1 MASKSSRSTKHRPPV
16 FSALPDGEA
25 AMRPEANSPFNQP
38 SADSAE
44 LTPAAEL
51 EAVRQV
57 SSSLT
62 ASLEL
67 PAVLD
72 AILKI
77 VFQLMKG
84 VENIHVF
91 LYDAESDRLAFGAA
105 VRADGR
111 KAGPVLEPRPHGL
124 TYTAARSGETIVA
137 GDIKNHPLF
146 VDAPQHWAGAI
157 VGLPLKIGQRVVGV
171 MNVAYPKPRAFS
183 QSELSILRLLS
194 DQAALAIENA
204 RLYQVEREQREK
216 NARLFEA
223 ERRRVEQL
231 AGLQEITR
239 ALGVLTDARESYS
252 LMTKRLAELLG
263 APICLVMLYD
273 PHRNELRAQSPA
285 FGVGD
290 DALTTIRYP
299 LRDIRQ
305 ILDLQEHT
313 VILAN
318 SRAEA
323 PALFDLLASH
333 LQIETALVASIGRAV
348 GLVVA
353 ANKPGGF
360 GADETRLMSV
370 FAGQARALI
379 ENAQIF
385 AEMSEAISREQRL
398 NDVTRVISSTLDLP
412 TVLSNIVQLAAELVG
427 ADASTLA
434 LVSPDGQTMTFPY
447 TYNLPEVVSLQPVP
461 KDRGVAWHI
470 VETGEAILLP
480 DYGSHPKALSDWA
493 EAGVHAFI
501 GVPVFAGEA
510 RLGALGLFSLDPAK
524 AFGKRDLA
532 LAASVG
538 RQAGV
543 AIQNARRFEA
553 EHRQTRELTGLYNT
567 ALAIGGVLE
576 TNTLL
581 NRLHEQVQRLMN
593 PDTFVVALYQP
604 ETDELEVAL
613 AVEDGQPLPKMKVPL

>member
-1 MASKSSRSTKHRPPV
+1 M
-16 FSALPDGEA
+16 
-25 AMRPEANSPFNQP
+25 
-38 SADSAE
+38 
-44 LTPAAEL
+44 LT
-51 EAVRQV
+51 
-57 SSSLT
+57 
-62 ASLEL
+62 
-67 PAVLD
+67 
-72 AILKI
+72 
-77 VFQLMKG
+77 
-84 VENIHVF
+84 
-91 LYDAESDRLAFGAA
+91 
-105 VRADGR
+105 
-111 KAGPVLEPRPHGL
+111 
-124 TYTAARSGETIVA
+124 
-137 GDIKNHPLF
+137 
-146 VDAPQHWAGAI
+146 
-157 VGLPLKIGQRVVGV
+157 
-171 MNVAYPKPRAFS
+171 
-183 QSELSILRLLS
+183 
-194 DQAALAIENA
+194 
-204 RLYQVEREQREK
+204 
-216 NARLFEA
+216 
-223 ERRRVEQL
+223 
-231 AGLQEITR
+231 
-239 ALGVLTDARESYS
+239 
-252 LMTKRLAELLG
+252 
-263 APICLVMLYD
+263 
-273 PHRNELRAQSPA
+273 
-285 FGVGD
+285 
-290 DALTTIRYP
+290 
-299 LRDIRQ
+299 
-305 ILDLQEHT
+305 
-313 VILAN
+313 
-318 SRAEA
+318 
-323 PALFDLLASH
+323 SH

-567 ALAIGGVLE
+567 ALAVGGVLE

-613 AVEDGQPLPKMKVPL
+613 AIEDGQPLPRMKAPLKEGGLTGWVISTGRPLLIGDIQTDPLPAPARQITRPARAWLGVPLIARDQTIGAISAQ